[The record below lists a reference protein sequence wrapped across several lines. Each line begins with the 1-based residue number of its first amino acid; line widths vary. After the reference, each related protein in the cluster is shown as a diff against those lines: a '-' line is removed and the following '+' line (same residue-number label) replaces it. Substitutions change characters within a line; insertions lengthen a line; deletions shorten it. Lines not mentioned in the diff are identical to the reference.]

1 MYEITN
7 YTKAQAKKLGV
18 DVKPSTN
25 PKKKLDV
32 FLNKKK
38 EKERKVASIGAIGY
52 SDYPH
57 YIQSNGLVYANE
69 KRKLYRIRHNKDL
82 NKIGSGGFFA
92 SRLLW

>member
-18 DVKPSTN
+18 EVKPSTN
-25 PKKKLDV
+25 PKKKIDV
-32 FLNKKK
+32 FKKDK
-38 EKERKVASIGAIGY
+38 KVASVGAIGY

-57 YIQSNGLVYANE
+57 YIESNGMVYANE
-69 KRKLYRIRHNKDL
+69 RRKLYRIRHNKDL

-92 SRLLW
+92 ARLLWK